1 MDWCDRLD
9 FIGEKEKKE
18 TQKSRCI
25 THRPSRHFHCVRRLF
40 SVSFL
45 KSSDTSSA
53 NVTVHFLTVFYVI
66 DFLYVYLESSSRL
79 TVGVAYVVTG
89 CLTFTANVTYSGHIK
104 HLHFGL
110 FFRGF
115 SRLSDARFLSK
126 VIYVK
131 TSINNISF
139 LLGKSNQK

>member
-1 MDWCDRLD
+1 VGDKIRKRKKADASH
-9 FIGEKEKKE
+9 IGF
-18 TQKSRCI
+18 QDNF
-25 THRPSRHFHCVRRLF
+25 HHFRRLF
-40 SVSFL
+40 SVSFF

-53 NVTVHFLTVFYVI
+53 NVTVRFLTVFYVI

-115 SRLSDARFLSK
+115 RRLSDTRF
-126 VIYVK
+126 
-131 TSINNISF
+131 SF
-139 LLGKSNQK
+139 KSYIRKNKHK